1 MTKLE
6 ELKPGTVVR
15 GILAERT
22 VTVVSAQWFGSNA
35 LELTYKDSEGK
46 VGNMLLYRSNEQELS
61 LVEEGRPWGFD
72 ADGQQF
78 RLVSEAHRIRLA
90 HLFDPVLAV
99 HTSIDALCR
108 LTSMPPAMVDWLARN
123 DYKPELARFINS
135 ELVGLEFDDEQNN
148 RPRKR
153 IFTRFR
159 EDAKGNTLC
168 RALFSDRYA
177 AVDIDVLVAMVADAL
192 TASERE
198 QARVHRLYYDG
209 DELLCNLVWP
219 GCDRQVGGESY
230 QVGIAIQTSEIGT
243 LRMQVQP
250 WIGRLVCA
258 NGLIVCTPTGQAV
271 SKRHVGKIDLNLL
284 AGDIRATVGSA
295 LAQAD
300 RALVQFEAG
309 RKVELADT
317 TKVIIELC
325 RSHRLT
331 REQTKRWL
339 QGHEATLNEPT
350 VNRPSAFTV
359 INALTRAAQNPE
371 VDATERVTLEG
382 IAGRLV
388 APRFDAL
395 FGEIEA
401 EWRRI
406 ETRASMLSDEIL
418 ATYL

>member
-1 MTKLE
+1 MIQTYDNVMFGDSRPLT
-6 ELKPGTVVR
+6 EL
-15 GILAERT
+15 LD
-22 VTVVSAQWFGSNA
+22 Q
-35 LELTYKDSEGK
+35 L
-46 VGNMLLYRSNEQELS
+46 SNETKHDEIRSYSGLKLDDECK
-61 LVEEGRPWGFD
+61 LVDGGATFTKRGF
-72 ADGQQF
+72 A
-78 RLVSEAHRIRLA
+78 S
-90 HLFDPVLAV
+90 
-99 HTSIDALCR
+99 LCR
-108 LTSMPPAMVDWLARN
+108 LTSMPPAMVDWLCRK
-123 DYKPELARFINS
+123 DYQPQLAGFINA
-135 ELVGLEFDDEQNN
+135 EIAGLQFDDGQAN
-148 RPRKR
+148 RPGKR

-159 EDAKGNTLC
+159 EDAKGNQLC

-177 AVDIDVLVAMVADAL
+177 AVDANVLVAMVANAL

-198 QARVHRLYYDG
+198 QARVHRLSYDG

-271 SKRHVGKIDLNLL
+271 SKRHVGRIDLNLL

-309 RKVELADT
+309 RKVELADADRIIIQLAKEARLSLDQ
-317 TKVIIELC
+317 TKGWLRAHDATLSEPNVGEVSAFSIING
-325 RSHRLT
+325 LT
-331 REQTKRWL
+331 R
-339 QGHEATLNEPT
+339 
-350 VNRPSAFTV
+350 SAQESE
-359 INALTRAAQNPE
+359 L
-371 VDATERVTLEG
+371 ATERTQLEAL
-382 IAGRLV
+382 AGRLV

-395 FGEIEA
+395 YGEIEA

-406 ETRASMLSDEIL
+406 ETRASMLIDEVV
-418 ATYL
+418 ATYLS

>member
-1 MTKLE
+1 MIQTHDYVMFGDSRPLTDLLDQLSTEKKTDETRSYSGLRLDDDCKL
-6 ELKPGTVVR
+6 
-15 GILAERT
+15 
-22 VTVVSAQWFGSNA
+22 
-35 LELTYKDSEGK
+35 
-46 VGNMLLYRSNEQELS
+46 
-61 LVEEGRPWGFD
+61 
-72 ADGQQF
+72 ADGGATF
-78 RLVSEAHRIRLA
+78 TKRGFAS
-90 HLFDPVLAV
+90 
-99 HTSIDALCR
+99 LCR

-135 ELVGLEFDDEQNN
+135 ELVGLEFDDDQNN

-159 EDAKGNTLC
+159 EDAKGNQLC

-177 AVDIDVLVAMVADAL
+177 AVDANVLVSMVADAL
-192 TASERE
+192 TAPERE
-198 QARVHRLYYDG
+198 EARVHRLSYDG

-219 GCDRQVGGESY
+219 GCQRQMGSESF

-284 AGDIRATVGSA
+284 AGDIRVAVGSA
-295 LAQAD
+295 LAHAD

-309 RKVELADT
+309 RKVNLADAER
-317 TKVIIELC
+317 IIIQLGRE
-325 RSHRLT
+325 HRLT
-331 REQTKRWL
+331 TEQVKGWL
-339 QGHEATLNEPT
+339 RGHEATLSEPT
-350 VNRPSAFTV
+350 VGEISAFSV
-359 INALTRAAQNPE
+359 INGLTRSAQVTE
-371 VDATERVTLEG
+371 LATERSQLEAL
-382 IAGRLV
+382 AGRLV

-406 ETRASMLSDEIL
+406 ETRASMLSDEVV
-418 ATYL
+418 ASYLS

>member
-1 MTKLE
+1 VISGYDNVMFGGSRPLTDLLDQLSNERKHDEIRLYSGLKLE
-6 ELKPGTVVR
+6 ADCKL
-15 GILAERT
+15 
-22 VTVVSAQWFGSNA
+22 
-35 LELTYKDSEGK
+35 
-46 VGNMLLYRSNEQELS
+46 
-61 LVEEGRPWGFD
+61 
-72 ADGQQF
+72 ADGGATF
-78 RLVSEAHRIRLA
+78 TKRGFAS
-90 HLFDPVLAV
+90 
-99 HTSIDALCR
+99 LCR
-108 LTSMPPAMVDWLARN
+108 LTSMPPVMVDWLSRN

-153 IFTRFR
+153 VFTRFR
-159 EDAKGNTLC
+159 ESKDGNQLCC

-177 AVDIDVLVAMVADAL
+177 VCDSNILIAMVADAL

-198 QARVHRLYYDG
+198 QARVHRLSYDG

-219 GCDRQVGGESY
+219 GCDRQLGEAY

-309 RKVELADT
+309 RRVELADAER
-317 TKVIIELC
+317 IIIQLG
-325 RSHRLT
+325 RDHRLT
-331 REQTKRWL
+331 TEQTKGWL
-339 QGHEATLNEPT
+339 RGHDATLSEPN
-350 VNRPSAFTV
+350 VGDASAFSI
-359 INALTRAAQNPE
+359 INGLTRSAQE
-371 VDATERVTLEG
+371 SELATERTQLEAL
-382 IAGRLV
+382 AGRILV
-388 APRFDAL
+388 PRFDAL
-395 FGEIEA
+395 YPEILA

-406 ETRASMLSDEIL
+406 ETRASMLSDEVVS
-418 ATYL
+418 AYLS

>member
-1 MTKLE
+1 MIQSDDNVMFGDSRPMTELLDQLSNERKHDEIRSYGALKLND
-6 ELKPGTVVR
+6 ELA
-15 GILAERT
+15 LAEGGATFTKR
-22 VTVVSAQWFGSNA
+22 
-35 LELTYKDSEGK
+35 
-46 VGNMLLYRSNEQELS
+46 
-61 LVEEGRPWGFD
+61 GFN
-72 ADGQQF
+72 
-78 RLVSEAHRIRLA
+78 S
-90 HLFDPVLAV
+90 
-99 HTSIDALCR
+99 LCR
-108 LTSMPPAMVDWLARN
+108 LTSMPPAMVGWLARN

-219 GCDRQVGGESY
+219 GCNRVVGGEAY

-258 NGLIVCTPTGQAV
+258 NGLIVCTPNGQAV

-309 RKVELADT
+309 RKVELSDAER
-317 TKVIIELC
+317 IIIQLG
-325 RSHRLT
+325 RDHRLT
-331 REQTKRWL
+331 TEQVKGWL
-339 QGHEATLNEPT
+339 RGHNTTLSEPN
-350 VNRPSAFTV
+350 VGDASAFSI
-359 INALTRAAQNPE
+359 INGLTRSAQDSE
-371 VDATERVTLEG
+371 FATERTQLEAL
-382 IAGRLV
+382 AGKII

-395 FGEIEA
+395 FPELLA
-401 EWRRI
+401 QWRGI
-406 ETRASMLSDEIL
+406 ETRASMLSDEVV
-418 ATYL
+418 ATYLS